1 MDKTLKNKLF
11 ELIGKFKESKIL
23 VVGDIILDEYLWG
36 MANRLS
42 PEAPVPVLEVKRKT
56 YLLGGA
62 ANVANNIAAMGA
74 KAMLLGV
81 IGDDIYST
89 VVLDLF
95 KKNRI
100 DTEFVLKDK
109 TRPTTVKT
117 RLIAQNNRHLA
128 RVDNESLEPV
138 SAEISHKIYENIEK
152 VIDEVDVIVLSD
164 YIISVFSAKL
174 IKDIVKLANR
184 HDKTVIMDPKGRD
197 FSKYEGVDVL
207 VPNMEEA
214 LIATK
219 SSKDKPVKKIASALR
234 KIADKVIIT
243 QSANGVYYYDGADE
257 INLDSFRVELVDATG
272 AGGSFVAMLALGL
285 ASSCFNY
292 TEAVELANYAAAAAV
307 RKVGTFAIK
316 PVQLKEIIEVA
327 YNNSVNGAKIKDSKS
342 KPKGALK

>member
-1 MDKTLKNKLF
+1 MNKTLKNKLT
-11 ELIGKFKESKIL
+11 ELISKFDEAKIL

-74 KAMLLGV
+74 KAILSGV
-81 IGDDIYST
+81 IGDDLYSG
-89 VVLDLF
+89 VVLELL
-95 KKNRI
+95 KKNKI
-100 DTEFVLKDK
+100 DTGFVLKDK

-117 RLIAQNNRHLA
+117 RLIAQNNKHLA

-138 SAEISHKIYENIEK
+138 SAEITKKIYSDIEK
-152 VIDEVDVIVLSD
+152 VIDEVDLIILSD
-164 YIISVFSAKL
+164 YIISVLSAKL

-184 HDKTVIMDPKGRD
+184 HDKTVLMDPKGQD

-207 VPNMEEA
+207 VPNFEEA

-219 SSKDKPVKKIASALR
+219 SDRTKPVKKIATALR

-243 QSANGVYYYDGADE
+243 RSSNGVYYYDGADE
-257 INLDSFRVELVDATG
+257 LKLEAFSTDVVDATG
-272 AGGSFVAMLALGL
+272 AGGSFVALLGL
-285 ASSCFNY
+285 GLIGSNFDYN
-292 TEAVELANYAAAAAV
+292 EAIHLANYAAAAAV
-307 RKVGTFAIK
+307 RKVGTFAVR
-316 PVQLKEIIEVA
+316 PVELKEIINVA
-327 YNNSVNGAKIKDSKS
+327 YNNSVNSGAAK
-342 KPKGALK
+342 